1 MFCRYSRG
9 WAVVLC
15 KVRGARAR
23 RAPSLGTWR
32 ARPWH
37 VRVAAR
43 EPPGHRTETG
53 RRRRCLARRRRPASG
68 RAVCRAV
75 RVVPRSPPMLVAA
88 LTRPCPRAGPNG
100 ASPSAAARRLSLSVV
115 RSGGARAARPCSG
128 HGARGHGTSGWLPVG
143 RPDRGWGPLGAA
155 AASRGGAARPPAARC
170 AGTCAS
176 CPVRRP
182 RCWPALTRHCTWPGP
197 NGASPSAAARRC
209 SSRLRDLGGGR
220 AARPC
225 RGTWRAR
232 PWHVRVAAGEPPG
245 SLRETLGR
253 RCLARR
259 RRRASGRPMRRA
271 VRVVPRST
279 AARSSRANPALHQAG
294 PQRCVAV
301 RGDAPVPLSVYA
313 PACVPQGICGSAR
326 PALSGL
332 CGSVYLGAQA
342 WPSRPS
348 VVCACVPRG
357 CAALPGPRRASAVFA
372 T

>member
-128 HGARGHGTSGWLPVG
+128 HGARGHGTSGWLPVSHPDRCG
-143 RPDRGWGPLGAA
+143 RPSGA
-155 AASRGGAARPPAARC
+155 AASRGGAGGPPAARC
-170 AGTCAS
+170 AGPCAS
-176 CPVRRP
+176 CPARRP
-182 RCWPALTRHCTWPGP
+182 RGRPALTRHCTRPGP
-197 NGASPSAAARRC
+197 NGASPSAATRRC
-209 SSRLRDLGGGR
+209 PSRFMRSLAYRKAFADQ
-220 AARPC
+220 
-225 RGTWRAR
+225 
-232 PWHVRVAAGEPPG
+232 PG
-245 SLRETLGR
+245 
-253 RCLARR
+253 
-259 RRRASGRPMRRA
+259 
-271 VRVVPRST
+271 
-279 AARSSRANPALHQAG
+279 
-294 PQRCVAV
+294 
-301 RGDAPVPLSVYA
+301 PLF
-313 PACVPQGICGSAR
+313 Q
-326 PALSGL
+326 
-332 CGSVYLGAQA
+332 GSVA
-342 WPSRPS
+342 P
-348 VVCACVPRG
+348 
-357 CAALPGPRRASAVFA
+357 F